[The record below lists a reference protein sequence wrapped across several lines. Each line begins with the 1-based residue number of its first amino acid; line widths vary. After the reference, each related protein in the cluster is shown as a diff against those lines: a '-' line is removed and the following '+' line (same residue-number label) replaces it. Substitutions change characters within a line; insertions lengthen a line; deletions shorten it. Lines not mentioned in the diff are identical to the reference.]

1 MNNSES
7 GRKINQAVNTTSKAV
22 GGALS
27 QAKGALSNWWS
38 SMTTPPIIANAPPK
52 FPTQND
58 EPSSGY
64 SNSGNVE
71 ESTLDDDQDIPGN
84 CKISIVVNEE
94 HDNHL
99 NEQLNTPVKRSTDN
113 SQEHTDLEGIV
124 EIGREA
130 KVLDTKS
137 DKPKVINI

>member
-22 GGALS
+22 GGALT

-38 SMTTPPIIANAPPK
+38 SMTTPPLIPNTPPK
-52 FPTQND
+52 YPSQND
-58 EPSSGY
+58 EPASGH
-64 SNSGNVE
+64 SISGNVD
-71 ESTLDDDQDIPGN
+71 ESTLDDDQDTAGN

-99 NEQLNTPVKRSTDN
+99 NEQINTPVKRSTDN
-113 SQEHTDLEGIV
+113 NQEQTDLAGIV

-130 KVLDTKS
+130 KVLDTRS